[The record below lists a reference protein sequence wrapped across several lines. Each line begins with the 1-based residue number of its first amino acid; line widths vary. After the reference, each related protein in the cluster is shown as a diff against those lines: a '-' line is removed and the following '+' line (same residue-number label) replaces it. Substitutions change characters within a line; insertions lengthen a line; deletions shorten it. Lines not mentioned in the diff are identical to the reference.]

1 MKSPLADRI
10 NWPTTDVDETLPLAV
25 LDGGDERQGELRI
38 QLTVEPEGKWRLQL
52 TLEVDGRTFS
62 SRGGWSVFE
71 DELHDLAHELPDHML
86 VKCCWGCA
94 FSDYSPSGNDVFGS
108 LACFRDNKPGYLRVR
123 TKEQLAAIWESRTEM
138 VEETHLC
145 PEFAP
150 RVPGTG
156 YRG

>member
-1 MKSPLADRI
+1 VKSPLADRL
-10 NWPTTDVDETLPLAV
+10 NWPTADVDETLPLAV
-25 LDGGDERQGELRI
+25 LDGGDERRGELRI
-38 QLTVEPEGKWRLQL
+38 KLAVEPENKWRLQL
-52 TLEVDGRTFS
+52 ALDLDGQEYA

-86 VKCCWGCA
+86 LKCCWGCA
-94 FSDYSPSGNDVFGS
+94 FSDYSPLGNDVFGS
-108 LACFRDNKPGYLRVR
+108 LACFRDNKRIYLAVHG
-123 TKEQLAAIWESRTEM
+123 KEQLLAIWETRTEM
-138 VEETHLC
+138 VEETYLC